1 VEEKPGR
8 VWVLTSFLSVGIK
21 AEALALLAFDG
32 CQRVRP
38 EISQFL
44 SPRRK
49 MLGGWLTLFSAVD
62 LNFRQIVESISQ

>member
-1 VEEKPGR
+1 LGSDVISLG
-8 VWVLTSFLSVGIK
+8 VGKK

-32 CQRVRP
+32 CKRVRP